1 MHIKKLLTLLILFLV
16 FALVGCANFA
26 SDLIDGSKQATKDA
40 VEESIDETKQEIRD
54 SVKSTTKDS
63 IRKAKRGLV
72 DGVKNV
78 TKKMAEN
85 ARVVIWI
92 DTRSEKE
99 FASGHL
105 KVKSPAELYN
115 IPHTQMVEKIG
126 DITSNK
132 NEIIY
137 LYCRSGRRSGIA
149 TDALKKAGYKNV
161 YNKGALRDL
170 VKKGYS
176 TTK

>member
-1 MHIKKLLTLLILFLV
+1 MYIKKLLTLFTFVLV
-16 FALVGCANFA
+16 FATGGCANFA
-26 SDLIDGSKQATKDA
+26 SDLVEGSKQAAKDA
-40 VEESIDETKQEIRD
+40 VKESMDETKQEITG

-63 IRKAKRGLV
+63 IRKAKRGAV
-72 DGVKNV
+72 DGVKDAA
-78 TKKMAEN
+78 KKVAEN
-85 ARVVIWI
+85 AKVIIWI
-92 DTRSEKE
+92 DARSEKE

-105 KVKSPAELYN
+105 KVEAPAELYN
-115 IPHTQMVEKIG
+115 IPHTKMVEKIG

-132 NEIIY
+132 NDTIY
-137 LYCRSGRRSGIA
+137 LYCKSGRRSGIA

-176 TTK
+176 TTR